1 MQDYERRCVF
11 LELTPFAIIARAS
24 SIGGSHLQL
33 PQRFVGGRSPRGRL
47 LNLVRS
53 EPQNRFD
60 AFTRQ
65 GILDRLINILER
77 IKCDEPL
84 EWKTPERVKFD

>member
-1 MQDYERRCVF
+1 MR
-11 LELTPFAIIARAS
+11 TSGANGGAAIARAS
-24 SIGGSHLQL
+24 SIGGSHWQL
-33 PQRFVGGRSPRGRL
+33 PQQFVGGDGPRGCL
-47 LNLVRS
+47 LNLARS

-77 IKCDEPL
+77 IKCDEPV